1 MSLYQDNRLEI
12 EPELVEECFYAFD
25 TALWFWNYNNL
36 SQYENNI
43 IEITKKINGSASSAN
58 NRLIYWNKAKQL
70 LG

>member
-1 MSLYQDNRLEI
+1 M
-12 EPELVEECFYAFD
+12 EECFYAFD

-58 NRLIYWNKAKQL
+58 NRLIYWNKAKEL